1 MQPLENAGKYA
12 TGGARIVLT
21 WHSIGREKQRV
32 FSDWW
37 NFCFFLHDCSA
48 DENYWKTTLCTPH
61 ETVTNFIVFS
71 FPGII

>member
-37 NFCFFLHDCSA
+37 NFCFF
-48 DENYWKTTLCTPH
+48 YTTVVLTK
-61 ETVTNFIVFS
+61 
-71 FPGII
+71 IIGKLLYVRHTRQ